1 MMAKLVEYYQVYGI
15 AESDYFTLESRI
27 RETSAEPSVSIS
39 EKLSRIA
46 DKGIVDCSAK
56 IVCP

>member
-46 DKGIVDCSAK
+46 DEGIVDCSAK

>member
-27 RETSAEPSVSIS
+27 RETAEPSVSIS
-39 EKLSRIA
+39 EKLCRIA